1 MKIIN
6 YSGIY
11 TFQFLEVIFDA
22 TGKKLD
28 IIRAS
33 SSFIIFDTFLL
44 KIQRIKTKKNQLLKK
59 KMFSIKEK
67 G

>member
-11 TFQFLEVIFDA
+11 TFQFLEVIIA